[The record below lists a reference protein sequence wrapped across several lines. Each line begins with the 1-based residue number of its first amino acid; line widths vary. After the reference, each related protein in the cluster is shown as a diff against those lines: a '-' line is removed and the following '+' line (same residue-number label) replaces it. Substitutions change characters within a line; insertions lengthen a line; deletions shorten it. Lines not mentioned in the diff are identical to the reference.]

1 MDRKPRIDAFGA
13 ASLTAFS
20 LLLAWN
26 QVLIKQLN
34 EGLQPVFFAGARSVA
49 AAAVIWGLMAL
60 RGRRVAFHR
69 RHLWPGLAIGAVFAV
84 EFVCL
89 FLALDLTT
97 VTRTSIIFYSMPVW
111 LALIGHFVLPGERMT
126 RVKALGLALA
136 FAGVAW
142 AILMRGGGGE
152 ASLLGDLL
160 ALGGALGWAGVALLA
175 RGTSLREVAPD
186 MQILWQLAVS
196 APVLLAAS
204 LMLGPW
210 VREFEPWMWGNAAIL
225 VAISSFGFMFWLWLL
240 TIYPASG
247 VAAFAFLAPVFG
259 IFLGWALL
267 DERITA
273 NILIAGALVVVGL
286 ILVNRPPR
294 TGLAPRQVPQN
305 VATTTSEGSGG
316 RA

>member
-1 MDRKPRIDAFGA
+1 MERKPRMDAVGA

-26 QVLIKQLN
+26 QVLIAQLN
-34 EGLQPVFFAGARSVA
+34 QGLQPVFFAGARSVA
-49 AAAVIWGLMAL
+49 AGGVIWALMAL
-60 RGRRVAFHR
+60 RGRLARFQR
-69 RHLWPGLAIGAVFAV
+69 RHLAPGLAIGAVFAA

-126 RVKALGLALA
+126 RAKAVGLALA

-142 AILMRGGGGE
+142 AITMRGGGGD
-152 ASLLGDLL
+152 ASLAGDLL
-160 ALGGALGWAGVALLA
+160 ALGGALGWAAVALLA

-186 MQILWQLAVS
+186 MQILWQLTVS
-196 APVLLAAS
+196 APVLLLAS
-204 LMLGPW
+204 LWFGPW
-210 VREFEPWMWGNAAIL
+210 VRAFEPWMWANAAIL
-225 VAISSFGFMFWLWLL
+225 VAISSLGFMFWLSLL
-240 TIYPASG
+240 TVYPASG

-259 IFLGWALL
+259 VFLGWAVLG
-267 DERITA
+267 ETVTA
-273 NILIAGALVVVGL
+273 NVVIAGALVVAGL
-286 ILVNRPPR
+286 ILVNRPARGDTTP
-294 TGLAPRQVPQN
+294 QVPQN
-305 VATTTSEGSGG
+305 VAATTSEGSGG